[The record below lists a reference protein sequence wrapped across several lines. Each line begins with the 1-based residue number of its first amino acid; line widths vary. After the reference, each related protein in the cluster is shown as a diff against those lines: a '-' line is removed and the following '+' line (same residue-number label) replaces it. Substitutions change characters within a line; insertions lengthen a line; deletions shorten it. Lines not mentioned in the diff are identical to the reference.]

1 MFKISLW
8 PPVGGKTVPGA
19 EWQPGDKLESW
30 SAGLL
35 MDGMARAGSGGVGL
49 RTDLR
54 GKAHWSLL
62 PFTLHSPSDQAAAV
76 PPLEN
81 GLWRKEAP
89 TLPVSSCRGE
99 PRGTRGGVGSKA
111 WLAPSLGLS

>member
-35 MDGMARAGSGGVGL
+35 MDSMARAGSGGG
-49 RTDLR
+49 
-54 GKAHWSLL
+54 
-62 PFTLHSPSDQAAAV
+62 
-76 PPLEN
+76 
-81 GLWRKEAP
+81 
-89 TLPVSSCRGE
+89 
-99 PRGTRGGVGSKA
+99 GTQDR
-111 WLAPSLGLS
+111 LQR